1 MLADDCSVSYEQ
13 LVAIRAAADRAL
25 RDGGAL
31 GIFPTPVDDIMAAA
45 RIEMVPLAIDEGYLA
60 KLGRKAENAGKAL
73 LTALSKAWG
82 VLEPRYRI
90 RSETRRAG
98 HKVVRSGRLWG

>member
-60 KLGRKAENAGKAL
+60 KLRRKAENAGKAL
-73 LTALSKAWG
+73 LTAPSKAWG
-82 VLEPRYRI
+82 VFNLRP
-90 RSETRRAG
+90 
-98 HKVVRSGRLWG
+98 VRNSAVSGRLR